1 MNQWSME
8 KNFLLAVVLAGLV
21 LMVSQYYLTPPV
33 PPAGEK
39 AAGAAKEAAVKAPAA
54 TAVAAL
60 PENAAAPAA
69 APGAIRAEQEESI
82 TVETSLHKVVF
93 SNRGAVV
100 RSWVLKQFKDGKGQP
115 LELVNPRALALAG
128 SRALPAPFALAFK
141 SAPSNDPNDDLFR
154 VERSGEGGLTVNFEF
169 SDGRITAKKSFAFS
183 KDSYLVTL
191 HSQVLENG
199 VLVPH
204 SLTWRGGFGDSTVL
218 NPVPDTN
225 AVYYDAPAASLNK
238 KQVGEAKDGPVSASG
253 QYAFAGQEDKYFA
266 QVVLPLQPSGT
277 VELTVYSD
285 NVPKEDGSEDRRLG
299 AGVGGSGANAF
310 KLFVGPKDQDILRTV
325 DPRLDQLLDWGW
337 FWFLAKP
344 LFYSLTWVSN
354 TMTHNYGWAIVV
366 VTVVINIILFPLR
379 LSSMKSSKKMQAI
392 QPLVNAINAK
402 YKDIPLKDPRKQ
414 EQNRELMELY
424 QKHGINPLG
433 GCVPILLQIPFFFAL
448 YKVLTLT
455 IEMRGAEWL
464 WVSDLSQ
471 PETLAIRVLPVL
483 MVITQFISQKM
494 TPSPGMDPAQQKIM
508 LLMPLVFGYMFYF
521 ASAGLVLYWLT
532 SNVVSI
538 IQQWFLNRSMPAP
551 AKATP
556 APPPKKK
563 R

>member
-1 MNQWSME
+1 ME

-21 LMVSQYYLTPPV
+21 LMVSQYYLTPPA
-33 PPAGEK
+33 PPPTEK
-39 AAGAAKEAAVKAPAA
+39 AAETAKESGPAAKAP
-54 TAVAAL
+54 
-60 PENAAAPAA
+60 AAAPAA
-69 APGAIRAEQEESI
+69 VSAQKTASPAQAAGEVRSEQEETV
-82 TVETSLHKVVF
+82 TVETDLHKVVF

-100 RSWVLKQFKDGKGQP
+100 RSWILKQFKDSKGQP
-115 LELVNPRALALAG
+115 LELVNPRALALAENQ
-128 SRALPAPFALAFK
+128 ALPAPFALAFK
-141 SAPSNDPNDDLFR
+141 SAPSNDPNDDLYR
-154 VERSGEGGLTVNFEF
+154 VERSGEENPVVSFEF
-169 SDGRITAKKSFAFS
+169 SDGRITARKSFTFA
-183 KDSYLVTL
+183 KDSYLVML
-191 HSQVLENG
+191 HSQVIENG

-204 SLTWRGGFGDSTVL
+204 SLAWRGGFGDSTVV

-225 AVYYDAPAASLNK
+225 AVYYDVPGASLNK
-238 KQVGEAKDGPVSASG
+238 KQVGEAKEGPVSASG
-253 QYAFAGQEDKYFA
+253 QFAFAGQEDKYFA
-266 QVVLPLQPSGT
+266 QVVLPVQAGGS
-277 VELTVYSD
+277 VELTTYSD

-299 AGVGGSGANAF
+299 AAVGGSGVNSF
-310 KLFVGPKDQDILRTV
+310 ELFVGPKDQDILRAV

-354 TMTHNYGWAIVV
+354 AMTHNYGWAIVI

-424 QKHGINPLG
+424 QKHGINPVG
-433 GCVPILLQIPFFFAL
+433 GCVPILLQVPFFFAL
-448 YKVLTLT
+448 YKVLTLA

-494 TPSPGMDPAQQKIM
+494 TPSPGMDPAQQKMM

-538 IQQWFLNRSMPAP
+538 VQQWLLNRKAPAP
-551 AKATP
+551 AVVTAAP
-556 APPPKKK
+556 ASKKK